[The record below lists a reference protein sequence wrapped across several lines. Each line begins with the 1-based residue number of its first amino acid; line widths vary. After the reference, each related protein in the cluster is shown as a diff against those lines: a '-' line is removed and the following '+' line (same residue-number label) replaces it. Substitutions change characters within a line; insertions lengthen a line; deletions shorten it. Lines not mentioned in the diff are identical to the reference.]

1 MTSPLPATHA
11 SHARTGPI
19 LATLALAASSY
30 AMLTSLVAPALPT
43 IQHAFGSSTAAVAWI
58 FTAYLLSASIATP
71 IAGRIGDMIGRK
83 RTFLAVIGI
92 SAVGFLISALATTLP
107 LMIAGRAIQ
116 GVGGAVYPLAFG
128 IIRDEFP
135 PQRVASGVAWVSGIL
150 GIGGGLGVI
159 LSGPIT
165 DHLSYHWIFWIPLI
179 AAIVVIVSAMRF
191 VPESKHR
198 APGRIN
204 WVGASLLS
212 AWLVCLLLG
221 VSEGP
226 TWGWSSG
233 RTLGLFAVAAVLVG
247 VWIRVEARSTVPLVD
262 MQMMRLRAVWT
273 TNVTGVLIGL
283 GMFGS
288 FLLIPQF
295 VEAPPSGGYGFDASV
310 TRAGLFLLPLM
321 LTMLVVSP
329 ITGRISNAVGPK
341 VPLVL
346 GAAVSA
352 VAFGMLTFTHDQ
364 AWEIY
369 VATGLMGV
377 GVGLAFASMTNLIIE
392 AVPRE
397 QTSVGSGMNTIMRT
411 IGSSIGAQASAS
423 ILAVNMAATGRPS
436 EHGFTLAFA
445 LCAGALVV
453 ASGASLVVPGRAA
466 RARVTAALVSD
477 SS

>member
-1 MTSPLPATHA
+1 MTPPLPATHA
-11 SHARTGPI
+11 AHARTGPI

-83 RTFLAVIGI
+83 RTFLTVIGI
-92 SAVGFLISALATTLP
+92 SAVGFLIAALATTLP

-116 GVGGAVYPLAFG
+116 GIGGAVYPLAFG

-135 PQRVASGVAWVSGIL
+135 PQRVAGSIAWVSGVL

-159 LSGPIT
+159 LAGPIT

-179 AAIVVIVSAMRF
+179 VAVIVGGAAALF
-191 VPESKHR
+191 VPESRIR

-204 WVGASLLS
+204 WLGAGLLS
-212 AWLVCLLLG
+212 SWLVCLLLG
-221 VSEGP
+221 VSQGP
-226 TWGWSSG
+226 RWGWASE
-233 RTLGLFAVAAVLVG
+233 RTLGLFAAAAVLVAI
-247 VWIRVEARSTVPLVD
+247 WIRTEARSTVPLVD
-262 MQMMRLRAVWT
+262 MRMMRLRAVWT
-273 TNVTGVLIGL
+273 TNATAVLIGM

-295 VEAPPSGGYGFDASV
+295 VEAPPSRGYGFSASV
-310 TRAGLFLLPLM
+310 THAGLFLLPLM
-321 LTMLVVSP
+321 LSMLVVSP
-329 ITGRISNAVGPK
+329 ITGRISNTVGAK

-346 GAAVSA
+346 GTAVSA
-352 VAFGMLTFTHDQ
+352 VAFGMFTFAHDRP
-364 AWEIY
+364 WEIY

-423 ILAVNMAATGRPS
+423 ILAVNLLASGRPS
-436 EHGFTLAFA
+436 ERSFTLAFG

-453 ASGASLVVPGRAA
+453 ATGVALTVPRRAT
-466 RARVTAALVSD
+466 RLRLAAERMSD
-477 SS
+477 